1 MSYIELKNAINIKIP
16 VIEAQLMVCSDD
28 SNNFNKYSQFI
39 LKLLYEKR
47 TVEYIS
53 EITKFKKEQIEN
65 EIEFLIKY
73 GMLNEK
79 QDSDIYSLT
88 DVGIKIVTQ
97 IDEIDSF
104 NRRNIKVLIDKYTG
118 AVIKYRNDLVKVDGG
133 IYKIVKDTYK
143 NLNPV
148 NSKRFLLQNYN
159 EYFSDSTI
167 EDLDVELNLYSEFWV
182 EIKLYKLRELV
193 DYRNSIGYFKLPEL
207 NFILEGNS
215 EELLEQDEEDGIKS
229 LVIKG
234 IVYKFKLKVCDENLN
249 IYRNYIDKIIDLNK
263 LDENLITENAKNI
276 MNRFYLEESI
286 NKELNRPIYL
296 DSVSGIITMKD
307 PEIKGTVRGNICT
320 IEPIV
325 KIEKLSEAHLKSI
338 IKTSFNNVIEAV
350 DNNFTVKY
358 ELIDEIEVIK
368 KIPTSLIY

>member
-39 LKLLYEKR
+39 LKLLYEKK
-47 TVEYIS
+47 TTEYIA
-53 EITKFKKEQIEN
+53 EITKFKKEQIED

-73 GMLNEK
+73 GMVNKE
-79 QDSDIYSLT
+79 QDVDIYSLT

-97 IDEIDSF
+97 IEEIDSF

-159 EYFSDSTI
+159 EYFSNSNI
-167 EDLDVELNLYSEFWV
+167 KDLDVELNLYSEFWI
-182 EIKLYKLRELV
+182 EIKLYKLREFV
-193 DYRNSIGYFKLPEL
+193 DYKNSIGYFNLQEL
-207 NFILEGNS
+207 NFILEDNS
-215 EELLEQDEEDGIKS
+215 EKLLEQDEEDGIKS
-229 LVIKG
+229 LAIKG
-234 IVYKFKLKVCDENLN
+234 IVYKFKVNVSDENLN
-249 IYRNYIDKIIDLNK
+249 IYRNYIDKIMDLNE
-263 LDENLITENAKNI
+263 LDENLITENAKSI
-276 MNRFYLEESI
+276 MNRFYLEENI

-296 DSVSGIITMKD
+296 DSVSGVITMKE
-307 PEIKGTVRGNICT
+307 PKIEGQATGNICT

-325 KIEKLSEAHLKSI
+325 KIEKLSEVYLKSV
-338 IKTSFNNVIEAV
+338 IKHAFNNVIEAV